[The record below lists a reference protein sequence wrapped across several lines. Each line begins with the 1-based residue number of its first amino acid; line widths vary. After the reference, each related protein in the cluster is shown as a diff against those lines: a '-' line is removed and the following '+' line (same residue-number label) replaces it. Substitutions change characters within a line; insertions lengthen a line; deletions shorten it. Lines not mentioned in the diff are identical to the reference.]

1 MLRKTNVNRAS
12 LRRTYDI
19 APESKTMETSD
30 QKYNRI
36 YFSNEEHDLR
46 SSNTPYNSSNTSNY
60 TSSMSNLSMCS
71 SRNTS
76 NENEHRNKQYLKSSW
91 NESEQQDRYSSTI
104 SWNDTENSAD
114 SKAPWIKHEQSARF
128 DLKKSQAKNE
138 QYKSDPM
145 KYDYVNKNGQQ
156 SMAISKK
163 YWNESKLEQSES
175 MNFHNKGKH
184 CGRFDTTEPSKQN
197 EQHNSEKRP
206 DLQKLF
212 HEHEYQNITK
222 TRWQCEDKTGITIT
236 ELVPG
241 LIIQGKVADL

>member
-1 MLRKTNVNRAS
+1 MTKLSKLFTSLQAMLRKTNVNRAS

-19 APESKTMETSD
+19 ASESKTMETSD
-30 QKYNRI
+30 QKYNKI
-36 YFSNEEHDLR
+36 YFSNE
-46 SSNTPYNSSNTSNY
+46 N
-60 TSSMSNLSMCS
+60 
-71 SRNTS
+71 
-76 NENEHRNKQYLKSSW
+76 
-91 NESEQQDRYSSTI
+91 EQQDRYSSTI
-104 SWNDTENSAD
+104 SWNDTENSGD
-114 SKAPWIKHEQSARF
+114 SKAYWNKHEQSARF

-145 KYDYVNKNGQQ
+145 KYDYVNKNGHQ

-175 MNFHNKGKH
+175 MKCHNKGKH
-184 CGRFDTTEPSKQN
+184 CGRFDTTEPSKEN

-206 DLQKLF
+206 DLKKLF
-212 HEHEYQNITK
+212 HEQEYQNPTK